1 MFPRAD
7 EWENCGLKKRGK
19 STSAGKRRIKPYWR
33 RLTDYWKISIDM
45 AMSAAASRS
54 LWKGI
59 FLGTGVFILTRRIA
73 SSFVSMKKKIWKSSS
88 VGRTMGIGKQ
98 KTPVLVKRAFLHL
111 WTASA
116 SPWAHHLQW
125 VFFRRLLGF
134 KSQKST
140 KVKSFRIWILK
151 LCHGRRSAVCSQLIA
166 ITISTLLNIE
176 NFRAIMHTSA
186 PIN

>member
-1 MFPRAD
+1 MRKLWLEEA
-7 EWENCGLKKRGK
+7 WEEYISWQTKDKAVLKKINRLLKDIDRYGYECSGK
-19 STSAGKRRIKPYWR
+19 PEPLKGGSFWVLECLYWPEESHRLSHRWR
-33 RLTDYWKISIDM
+33 RKSGNHPVWD
-45 AMSAAASRS
+45 A
-54 LWKGI
+54 LWG
-59 FLGTGVFILTRRIA
+59 
-73 SSFVSMKKKIWKSSS
+73 SVSK
-88 VGRTMGIGKQ
+88 

-125 VFFRRLLGF
+125 VFFRRLLEF

-140 KVKSFRIWILK
+140 KVKRFRIQILK
-151 LCHGRRSAVCSQLIA
+151 LCRDEPPAVCSLRTTIA
-166 ITISTLLNIE
+166 ISTLLNIE